1 MEKGHVDGAFLDGD
15 LEYRDPAD
23 HSFDQHKSWK
33 RIPSD
38 RNSDYFQ
45 MCLVEIGFRKIAR
58 QWEKNMEAIDDACR
72 DFNNRVH
79 VKIHSNTG
87 RSAYWRG
94 GVDKDLLN
102 AYKLQTRLETLQ
114 INLFYVIDRKEG
126 VWHNFRDARP
136 RKRQGEVYDKRNKT
150 DEEEAEYRR
159 IKFLLFFCA
168 EMQADRLYSFR
179 ERIKVKIEELRTLR
193 ELMAGESQNPLPKKA
208 QTPPTQ
214 TPPTQTPPTQTPPTQ
229 PASTQPQP
237 SKSILTTTKDKLK
250 AFGSGLKKALK
261 KQPKASS
268 KANGG
273 EEDQGG
279 SNDDGN
285 QGGSNGDGAQ
295 DKSNEH
301 TKDKGRAEGDSY
313 DGTAA
318 RPSKSSSER
327 ARDNLNLAGP
337 SRNRGMEREDEN
349 LLPRSRSNSPR
360 PKAIAPAHPWAP
372 RWQPSR

>member
-1 MEKGHVDGAFLDGD
+1 MLPEFPDGKEAPRPGACPRSKCQSWTALFIAPEDFIMEKGHVDGAFLDGD

-23 HSFDQHKSWK
+23 HSFDQHNSWK

-58 QWEKNMEAIDDACR
+58 QWEKNMETIDGACR

-126 VWHNFRDARP
+126 VWHNFRNARP
-136 RKRQGEVYDKRNKT
+136 RKRQGELYDKRNKT

-168 EMQADRLYSFR
+168 DRQADRLYSFR

-193 ELMAGESQNPLPKKA
+193 ELV
-208 QTPPTQ
+208 
-214 TPPTQTPPTQTPPTQ
+214 
-229 PASTQPQP
+229 
-237 SKSILTTTKDKLK
+237 SICQIYLRMYCLTVISL
-250 AFGSGLKKALK
+250 
-261 KQPKASS
+261 
-268 KANGG
+268 
-273 EEDQGG
+273 
-279 SNDDGN
+279 
-285 QGGSNGDGAQ
+285 
-295 DKSNEH
+295 
-301 TKDKGRAEGDSY
+301 
-313 DGTAA
+313 
-318 RPSKSSSER
+318 SSSR
-327 ARDNLNLAGP
+327 KPG
-337 SRNRGMEREDEN
+337 
-349 LLPRSRSNSPR
+349 LLCMPTILETMSCTSPTSASCSCR
-360 PKAIAPAHPWAP
+360 LGSALPCG
-372 RWQPSR
+372 R

>member
-193 ELMAGESQNPLPKKA
+193 ELV
-208 QTPPTQ
+208 
-214 TPPTQTPPTQTPPTQ
+214 
-229 PASTQPQP
+229 STRQ
-237 SKSILTTTKDKLK
+237 IHLRTYCLTVI
-250 AFGSGLKKALK
+250 GL
-261 KQPKASS
+261 
-268 KANGG
+268 
-273 EEDQGG
+273 
-279 SNDDGN
+279 
-285 QGGSNGDGAQ
+285 
-295 DKSNEH
+295 
-301 TKDKGRAEGDSY
+301 
-313 DGTAA
+313 
-318 RPSKSSSER
+318 SSSR
-327 ARDNLNLAGP
+327 KPG
-337 SRNRGMEREDEN
+337 
-349 LLPRSRSNSPR
+349 LLCMPTILDTMSCTSPTSASCSCR
-360 PKAIAPAHPWAP
+360 LGSALPCG
-372 RWQPSR
+372 R